1 MCPEQPDM
9 KMQDDSSGLS
19 FADFDFV
26 RNLVKQHSSIS
37 LDDSKGYLVSSR
49 LLPIARAE
57 GFETVGK
64 LIAHLR
70 SRPHGGVHTSV
81 LEAVATTETSF
92 FRDFHPY
99 EALRDQVIPELVRK
113 RRGTTRMLSI
123 WSGACSSGQ
132 EPYSVAMVLREAIP
146 DIDNW
151 TIQLLASDFSG
162 SMIERAREGVFKQL
176 EVNRGLPARLL
187 VRYFDQHGASWW
199 AKDEIKKMVTF
210 FKQNL
215 DREWTR
221 IPQVDLLF
229 LRNVLIYFDVETRRQ
244 ILRKV
249 RQHLRPDGFLIM
261 GAAETTLSLD
271 ENFKRVQFG
280 RAAFYQPGDG
290 RK

>member
-1 MCPEQPDM
+1 MRTPGEASD
-9 KMQDDSSGLS
+9 LS

-26 RNLVKQHSSIS
+26 RTLVKQHSSIS

-49 LLPIARAE
+49 LLPIARAQ
-57 GFETVGK
+57 GFGSVAK

-70 SRPHGGVHTSV
+70 SRPHGKIHTNV

-92 FRDFHPY
+92 FRDFHPF
-99 EALRDQVIPELVRK
+99 EALGDQVIPELVRK
-113 RRGTTRMLSI
+113 RRDTTRMLSI

-132 EPYSVAMVLREAIP
+132 EPFSVAMVLRQTIP

-162 SMIERAREGVFKQL
+162 AMVERAREGVFKQL

-187 VRYFDQHGASWW
+187 VQYFDQHGSSWW
-199 AKDEIKKMVTF
+199 AKDEVKRMVTF
-210 FKQNL
+210 FQQNL

-229 LRNVLIYFDVETRRQ
+229 LRNVLIYFDVETRRR
-244 ILRKV
+244 ILRRV
-249 RQHLRPDGFLIM
+249 RRHLRPDGFLIM

-271 ENFKRVQFG
+271 ESFKRVQFG
-280 RAAFYQPGDG
+280 RTAFYQLGEG
-290 RK
+290 SA

>member
-1 MCPEQPDM
+1 MRAPGEASD
-9 KMQDDSSGLS
+9 LS

-26 RNLVKQHSSIS
+26 RTLVKQHSSIS

-49 LLPIARAE
+49 LLPVARAQ
-57 GFETVGK
+57 GYDSVTK
-64 LIAHLR
+64 LITHLR
-70 SRPHGGVHTSV
+70 SRPHGEIHTSV

-99 EALRDQVIPELVRK
+99 EALRDQVIPDLVRK
-113 RRGTTRMLSI
+113 RRDTTRMLSI

-132 EPYSVAMVLREAIP
+132 EPYSVAMVLRQTIP
-146 DIDNW
+146 DIENW

-162 SMIERAREGVFKQL
+162 AMVERAREGVFKQL

-187 VRYFDQHGASWW
+187 VRYFDQCGSSWW
-199 AKDEIKKMVTF
+199 AKDEVKRMVTF
-210 FKQNL
+210 FQQNL

-229 LRNVLIYFDVETRRQ
+229 LRNVLIYFDVETRRR
-244 ILRKV
+244 ILRRV
-249 RQHLRPDGFLIM
+249 RRHLRPDGYLIM

-271 ENFKRVQFG
+271 ESFKRVQFG
-280 RAAFYQPGDG
+280 RAAFYQSGEG
-290 RK
+290 SA